1 MIEQTKWRPM
11 RHRMD
16 GGDNLSWRP
25 LRLLCIY
32 RLIAIA
38 VVLSGFAAGQAFASE
53 KGIPMP
59 AVFFYTATAYFA
71 FGFVCLAL
79 AYQRRPRF
87 IFHVVVGTL
96 VDIAALTTLI
106 HSSGGIDVGFGV
118 LMLVA
123 VGAGSLL
130 AGARLGSFFA
140 SVATIALFFEQF
152 LAFTDG
158 ETGTAGFTRVAF
170 VGVGIFATALAGA
183 YLARRARESEALAEQ
198 RGIDVENLEALNAHI
213 VQRLDTGVVA
223 LDPDGDIR
231 LANSTAR
238 EMLGPIK
245 PGIGQHLDR
254 RAPALARAY
263 RLWRAGDRAAEEPLS
278 DAVGSSEFVPRFQ
291 PLGPGGASGTLIF
304 LEDLTRMRAQVQ
316 EAKLASLGRLTASIA
331 HEIRN
336 PLGAMLQAT
345 QLLEEADY
353 LQDSERRLTA
363 IISKQ
368 GRRMNETIEN
378 ILQLSRRAPPDRQL
392 IELSD
397 WVPDFVSEWE
407 DTHGN
412 EGLTVSVDAQPAS
425 GPFDPTHLRQIVDNL
440 LRNALQ
446 YGGASGDKRATV
458 RSYVDDNGRARLE
471 VEDNGPGIDAAV
483 ADQLFEP
490 FATSSRS
497 GTGLGLYLS
506 RELCEAN
513 EARITL
519 ARGSD
524 GKGACFRIILARP
537 SQQGSET

>member
-1 MIEQTKWRPM
+1 MSDQTKWRSV
-11 RHRMD
+11 RHRIQ

-32 RLIAIA
+32 RLIAVA
-38 VVLSGFAAGQAFASE
+38 VVLSGFAASQAFASDD
-53 KGIPMP
+53 GIPMP
-59 AVFFYTATAYFA
+59 VVFFYTATGYFA
-71 FGFVCLAL
+71 SGFVCLAL

-87 IFHVVVGTL
+87 IIHVVVGTL
-96 VDIAALTTLI
+96 VDIAALTVLI
-106 HSSGGIDVGFGV
+106 HSSGGMDVGFGI

-152 LAFTDG
+152 LAFTAG
-158 ETGTAGFTRVAF
+158 ETGTAGFTAVAF
-170 VGVGIFATALAGA
+170 VGLGIFATALAGA

-238 EMLGPIK
+238 EMLGPLK

-254 RAPALARAY
+254 RAPALARSY
-263 RLWRAGDRAAEEPLS
+263 RLWCAGDREADEPLS
-278 DAVGSSEFVPRFQ
+278 DAIGSSEFVPHFQ

-353 LQDSERRLTA
+353 LQDGERRLAA

-368 GRRMNETIEN
+368 GRRMNETVEN
-378 ILQLSRRAPPDRQL
+378 ILQLSRRAPPDRQIIQL
-392 IELSD
+392 AD
-397 WVPDFVSEWE
+397 WLPEFVGEWE

-412 EGLTVSVDAQPAS
+412 QGLAISVDAGPA
-425 GPFDPTHLRQIVDNL
+425 PAHCDPTHLRQVVDNL

-446 YGGASGDKRATV
+446 YGGARDDKRAFV
-458 RSYVDDNGRARLE
+458 RSYIDDNERARLE
-471 VEDNGPGIDAAV
+471 VEDNGSGIDPAV
-483 ADQLFEP
+483 SQQLFEP

-519 ARGSD
+519 AKGSE
-524 GKGACFRIILARP
+524 GEGACFRIVFARP
-537 SQQGSET
+537 PSEGSET